1 MPTFD
6 YNKVADTL
14 RRIRETV
21 HEHTPGPLTASTLVM
36 GAPGLAAGG
45 AIRAL
50 PTLGR
55 TATSLMSNA
64 GASPA
69 AMMMPTAAQAPS
81 ALEPEWQKFKEQADK
96 QAELKPAVPMSAPSS
111 FGGPQS
117 LFSPPTFPQTQG
129 PMPSAMQAAAP
140 QAAPV
145 PSAPPAQ
152 AGVPMP
158 QPRPAEAPQ
167 AQPETSFFMRNA
179 LMQHDP
185 ITGQLID
192 PAGAASVSGP
202 DLISKMM
209 AYLHN
214 KA

>member
-36 GAPGLAAGG
+36 GAPGLAASG

-96 QAELKPAVPMSAPSS
+96 QAELKPAVPNPQLPWWATGDMTKMFPGAQAAP
-111 FGGPQS
+111 
-117 LFSPPTFPQTQG
+117 PQT
-129 PMPSAMQAAAP
+129 PAPAPAAP

-145 PSAPPAQ
+145 P
-152 AGVPMP
+152 MP
-158 QPRPAEAPQ
+158 QARPAEAPQ
-167 AQPETSFFMRNA
+167 AQPGSGAGAPDTSFFMRNA
-179 LMQHDP
+179 MSMRDP
-185 ITGQLID
+185 STGELID
-192 PAGAASVSGP
+192 PSGASSVRGP